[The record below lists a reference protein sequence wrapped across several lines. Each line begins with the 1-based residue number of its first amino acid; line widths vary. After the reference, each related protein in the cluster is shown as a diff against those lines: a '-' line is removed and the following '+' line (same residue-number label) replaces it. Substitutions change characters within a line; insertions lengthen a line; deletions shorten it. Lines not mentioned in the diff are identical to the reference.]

1 MNNCFNDLN
10 SQKDEQLNRM
20 SIDNSEY
27 ENKLHSFKEEIQ
39 HIFPKY
45 ISKKVK
51 GFNEIDLDHSFT
63 NNANMFAS
71 VG

>member
-1 MNNCFNDLN
+1 
-10 SQKDEQLNRM
+10 M

-27 ENKLHSFKEEIQ
+27 ENKLLSFKEEIQ

-51 GFNEIDLDHSFT
+51 GFNEIDLDHSFS
-63 NNANMFAS
+63 NNGNLFAS